1 MGGAGRGAGLEAW
14 LDLVWGLA
22 WCEPSHLEVSLPPQ
36 MPPAITAVVFTVSI
50 YWEHCVR
57 QDLDIF
63 LGCQDLGAPGFE
75 VAQICYLPNVWLQD
89 LHVSFLGLSFPT
101 SNMGLTLAS

>member
-1 MGGAGRGAGLEAW
+1 
-14 LDLVWGLA
+14 
-22 WCEPSHLEVSLPPQ
+22 
-36 MPPAITAVVFTVSI
+36 
-50 YWEHCVR
+50 VR